1 MATKFWVKLSF
12 KFGGFIG
19 EIPTDVNATVDLG
32 VLVVFDNE
40 DDFVVVVVVVV
51 IIMVLEDEVC
61 VPVVVVVDFGEHA
74 GMTMVKT
81 KISPIT
87 RQYIN
92 NCFCLIFIV
101 TCPLF

>member
-1 MATKFWVKLSF
+1 VAVKFWVKLSF
-12 KFGGFIG
+12 KFGGFVG
-19 EIPTDVNATVDLG
+19 EIPTDVNVAVDLG

-40 DDFVVVVVVVV
+40 DDFVVVVVVV
-51 IIMVLEDEVC
+51 IIMVLEEEGC
-61 VPVVVVVDFGEHA
+61 VSVVVVVDFGEHA
-74 GMTMVKT
+74 DMTMVKT